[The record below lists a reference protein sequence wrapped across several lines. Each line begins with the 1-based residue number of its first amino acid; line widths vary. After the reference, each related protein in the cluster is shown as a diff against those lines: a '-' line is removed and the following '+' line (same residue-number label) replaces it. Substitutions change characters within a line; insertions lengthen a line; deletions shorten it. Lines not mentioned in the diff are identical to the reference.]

1 MVGIVLVRV
10 WQAYC
15 KISRGRKSESALLLQ
30 ATNQGNKAGQKMKTS
45 SWYPFGKSDANAAV
59 ASNDSPHTRIRLS
72 PKGRFLYFTKDVDE
86 Q

>member
-15 KISRGRKSESALLLQ
+15 KLSQGKKTELALLLQ

-45 SWYPFGKSDANAAV
+45 SLYPSGKTDANAAV
-59 ASNDSPHTRIRLS
+59 ASNDSTHTQIHLG
-72 PKGRFLYFTKDVDE
+72 PKGRLLHFTKDVDE